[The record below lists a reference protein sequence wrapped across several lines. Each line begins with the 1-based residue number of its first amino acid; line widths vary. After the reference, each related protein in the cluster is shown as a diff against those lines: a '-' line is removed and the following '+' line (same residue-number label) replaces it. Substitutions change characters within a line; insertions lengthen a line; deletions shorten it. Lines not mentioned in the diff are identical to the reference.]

1 MVDYLRDIIDIE
13 ELRELMRFFYEAVGV
28 PVGIMDSDNRWL
40 VQIGWQK
47 ICTDFHRAHPLSHKA
62 CLQSDEK
69 VQPHLQGDDYLS
81 YECPHGL
88 VEVAFPILLEGK
100 SLGVFFMGQFLHQ
113 PADQDFF
120 RRQAIH
126 YGYNLTDYLAALGTV
141 PIVSQERVAYLMRF
155 FKRFLGLIIQ
165 IGEENQRRRQAES
178 ATREARDEL
187 EVKVEERT
195 RELNEAL
202 NDVGDLAV
210 QLSAALSQVEKLAVT
225 DSLTETYNRRKFD
238 EAVLQEHQLAQ
249 AGQRLFSVIMFD
261 VDFFKQVNDNFSH
274 SVGDQVLQHLC
285 RVVRGLV
292 RHADLLIR
300 WGGEEFLILLPA
312 TFLNEAAL
320 LAERIR
326 IEVEQELFADAG
338 HITISLG
345 VAQFRAGDSID
356 SLLKRVDAALHLAKQ
371 QGRNRVI
378 VDERTALVATPASP
392 DCQSE

>member
-1 MVDYLRDIIDIE
+1 MVEFLRNIIDIE

-28 PVGIMDSDNRWL
+28 PVGIMDGDRRWL
-40 VQIGWQK
+40 VQIGWQQ
-47 ICTDFHRAHPLSHKA
+47 ICTDFHRAHPLSRKT

-69 VQPHLQGDDYLS
+69 ILQHLQGDDYLS
-81 YECPHGL
+81 YPCPHGL
-88 VEVAFPILLEGK
+88 VEVAFPILLDGK
-100 SLGVFFMGQFLHQ
+100 SLGTFFMGQFLHQ
-113 PADQDFF
+113 PADRDYF

-126 YGYNLTDYLAALGTV
+126 YGFNIDEYLRALDKV
-141 PIVSQERVAYLMRF
+141 PIISKERVEYLMRF
-155 FKRFLGLIIQ
+155 FKRFLGLIVQ
-165 IGEENQRRRQAES
+165 IGEENLRRRQAEL
-178 ATREARDEL
+178 ATREAREQL

-195 RELNEAL
+195 RELNQAL
-202 NDVGDLAV
+202 NEVGDLAV
-210 QLSAALSQVEKLAVT
+210 QLSTALSQVEKLAVT
-225 DSLTETYNRRKFD
+225 DSLTETFNRRKFD
-238 EAVLQEHQLAQ
+238 EAVLQEHRLVQG
-249 AGQRLFSVIMFD
+249 GQRPFSVIMFD

-274 SVGDQVLQHLC
+274 SVGDRVLQHLC

-326 IEVEQELFADAG
+326 IEVEQEEFVEQI

-345 VAQFRAGDSID
+345 VAQFHAEDSID
-356 SLLKRVDAALHLAKQ
+356 SLLKRVDAALYQAKQ

-378 VDERTALVATPASP
+378 VDECTELAVTPASP
-392 DCQSE
+392 DCQS